1 MSETDAIDFHH
12 ATERYAKNKKVQN
25 RKNILAVSIAIV
37 NLVRGLRAQ
46 CPIMTVKQREKAGPS
61 SRDL

>member
-1 MSETDAIDFHH
+1 MQLIFIIQLRDVQKI
-12 ATERYAKNKKVQN
+12 NKTRN

-46 CPIMTVKQREKAGPS
+46 CPIMIGKQREKAGPS

>member
-1 MSETDAIDFHH
+1 MQLIFVMQL
-12 ATERYAKNKKVQN
+12 RGVQKINKSRN
-25 RKNILAVSIAIV
+25 RKNILAIV

-46 CPIMTVKQREKAGPS
+46 CPIMTGKQREKASPS

>member
-1 MSETDAIDFHH
+1 MQLIFIIQLRDVQKI
-12 ATERYAKNKKVQN
+12 NKTRN
-25 RKNILAVSIAIV
+25 RKNILAVSIALV

-46 CPIMTVKQREKAGPS
+46 CPIMTGKQREKAGPS

>member
-1 MSETDAIDFHH
+1 MQLIFIMQV
-12 ATERYAKNKKVQN
+12 RGMQKLNKCRN

-37 NLVRGLRAQ
+37 NLVRGPRAQ
-46 CPIMTVKQREKAGPS
+46 CPIITGRQRDKAGPS